1 MAFGPEFIR
10 GLEAA
15 WGPGLPWRVSRVEGG
30 ESWVALKVSARQPGL
45 RAPEGGAASGWPAVS
60 ERSAGHFAEAQD
72 QWLLLSWGA
81 GSAGCC
87 LAGSGDVAAL
97 KEGAPARTPM
107 AEALKSRAVRGD
119 IVVVRQ
125 LDHDRVLEFEL
136 RRRIAAGTSIGY
148 FLILE
153 ATEPTGNLLLLD
165 GGHKIEEAARHS
177 APDQNRYRTLLP
189 GHPYVPPPAFTGPL
203 PGELSSLC
211 FEDVPNLMGIG
222 RPLARL
228 VQAHWE
234 ERDPGTWLAALRE
247 AVENDEALLC
257 QRTEKG
263 YLTRLRYPLPGAEP
277 LGEDALAAAARGV
290 LVPLLQRE
298 RDRQLH
304 ETGARLKHAAKA
316 RERHR
321 DGLLKQLKDCEA
333 ADILRQKGTA
343 ILAHMAEIPPRAE
356 EVTLTDWDGNALTIA
371 LDPRLSP
378 SHNAE
383 RYFKKYRK
391 ARGDPQK
398 IREEIA
404 ALEGAIREIL
414 EQRDLLESISEPG
427 SFEQA
432 VKDLEAWLAP
442 ETEKGKNKA
451 KGRKGG
457 KENEPPCLVYERE
470 GLTILVGLSARGN
483 RYVTFRQARGE
494 DIWLHAHE
502 LPGAHVIIRGARDR
516 HELEEE
522 HPAVLEFAAS
532 LAAGHS
538 KGRNSGSVWVD
549 YTERRYVRPVPGTVA
564 LVTYT
569 NPGTLRV
576 APPLKPARTS
586 S

>member
-1 MAFGPEFIR
+1 MAFGPEFIH
-10 GLEAA
+10 GLEAELKA
-15 WGPGLPWRVSRVEGG
+15 RLPWRVSRVEGG
-30 ESWVALKVSARQPGL
+30 ESWVALKVSARQPGS
-45 RAPEGGAASGWPAVS
+45 RSPEGRAASGGSAVPPQD
-60 ERSAGHFAEAQD
+60 AGRLAEAQD
-72 QWLLLSWGA
+72 HWLLLSWGA

-87 LAGSGDVAAL
+87 LAGSDEVAAL
-97 KEGAPARTPM
+97 KEGAPARMPL

-119 IVVVRQ
+119 ITAVRQ
-125 LDHDRVLEFEL
+125 LAHDRVLEFNL
-136 RRRIAAGTSIGY
+136 NRRVAAGTSIGY
-148 FLILE
+148 FLVLE

-189 GHPYVPPPAFTGPL
+189 GHPYVLPPAFKGPL
-203 PGELSSLC
+203 PGESPFLR

-228 VQAHWE
+228 IQSHWE
-234 ERDPGTWLAALRE
+234 ERDPDTWLAALSG
-247 AVENDEALLC
+247 AAAGDVPLLC
-257 QRTEKG
+257 QRTAKG
-263 YLTRLRYPLPGAEP
+263 YLTRLNYPLPEAEP
-277 LGEDALAAAARGV
+277 LGKDALAAAARGV
-290 LVPLLQRE
+290 LVPLLQRG

-304 ETGARLKHAAKA
+304 EISARLKRTAKA

-333 ADILRQKGTA
+333 ADVFRQKGEA
-343 ILAHMAEIPPRAE
+343 ILAHLTEIPPRAE
-356 EVTLTDWDGNALTIA
+356 EAVLTDWMGNTLTIA

-391 ARGDPQK
+391 AKGDPQK
-398 IREEIA
+398 IKEEIA
-404 ALEGAIREIL
+404 ALEGAINEIL
-414 EQRDLLESISEPG
+414 EQRDLLESIG
-427 SFEQA
+427 SLRNFEQA
-432 VKDLEAWLAP
+432 VKDLEEWLSPEEGHGTGTKRRGKGAKEKDAP
-442 ETEKGKNKA
+442 
-451 KGRKGG
+451 
-457 KENEPPCLVYERE
+457 PHLVFMRE

-516 HELEEE
+516 QELEEE
-522 HPAVLEFAAS
+522 HRAVLEFAAS

-538 KGRNSGSVWVD
+538 KGRNSGSVPVD

-576 APPLKPARTS
+576 APQTEEEGR
-586 S
+586 